1 VAKDT
6 TTRGKVLD
14 DVKQRLRLLEKE
26 RLSPYATLSSQAI
39 RRREET
45 EIADGHRENF
55 SIDGDRIL
63 HSLAYTRYID
73 KTQVFYLIRNDHITH
88 RVLHVQLV
96 SKIGRTI
103 GHLLRLNEDLIE
115 AIALGHDLGHSPF
128 GHDGEKFLSGLSQEY
143 GLGNFLHNAQGIRFL
158 EIIERKGRGWNL
170 TLQVLDGML
179 SHNGEVHNPD
189 LYPDRDKDFARLEQ
203 EIKKVTEDPEL
214 PIWPMTLE
222 GCVVRMADTIS
233 YVGRDIEDAIRLGL
247 ITRKDIPADCSR
259 RLGKTNGTIV
269 YNLVEDLISE
279 SLEKPYVTFSQE
291 VADAL
296 KKLKDFNQE
305 RIYTHPRAKNQ
316 THKLGLMFRLL
327 FEKYYQDLQARQDN
341 SVIFREFLDGMSPEY
356 QDNTPPAMIARDFI
370 AGMTDDYFLRQC
382 QENFMPQILSDRY

>member
-1 VAKDT
+1 
-6 TTRGKVLD
+6 
-14 DVKQRLRLLEKE
+14 
-26 RLSPYATLSSQAI
+26 
-39 RRREET
+39 
-45 EIADGHRENF
+45 
-55 SIDGDRIL
+55 
-63 HSLAYTRYID
+63 
-73 KTQVFYLIRNDHITH
+73 
-88 RVLHVQLV
+88 
-96 SKIGRTI
+96 
-103 GHLLRLNEDLIE
+103 
-115 AIALGHDLGHSPF
+115 
-128 GHDGEKFLSGLSQEY
+128 
-143 GLGNFLHNAQGIRFL
+143 
-158 EIIERKGRGWNL
+158 
-170 TLQVLDGML
+170 
-179 SHNGEVHNPD
+179 
-189 LYPDRDKDFARLEQ
+189 
-203 EIKKVTEDPEL
+203 
-214 PIWPMTLE
+214 
-222 GCVVRMADTIS
+222 MADTIS

-356 QDNTPPAMIARDFI
+356 RDNTPPAMIARDFI

-382 QENFMPQILSDRY
+382 QENIMPQILSDRY